1 MKYVIISFFLFISIN
16 LFGQKKVE
24 LRFLTDGVCGMCEN
38 RIEKSLLKL
47 KGVWTVEWDVKTEE
61 TLVVYFPKKISE
73 KEVHQAIS
81 NVGHD
86 QICDCTEKKI
96 LAPDKIYEKLHNC
109 CKYRNEEIRKS
120 HEISG

>member
-16 LFGQKKVE
+16 LFGQKKIE
-24 LRFLTDGVCGMCEN
+24 LRFITNGVCEMCEN

-73 KEVHQAIS
+73 TEIHQAIS

-86 QICDCTEKKI
+86 QICDCEEKKI
-96 LAPDKIYEKLHNC
+96 LAPDKLYEKLHNC

-120 HEISG
+120 HEMNG

>member
-24 LRFLTDGVCGMCEN
+24 LKFITNGVCEMCEN

-61 TLVVYFPKKISE
+61 TLVVYFPKKFL
-73 KEVHQAIS
+73 
-81 NVGHD
+81 
-86 QICDCTEKKI
+86 KKRFI
-96 LAPDKIYEKLHNC
+96 RRFQMLVMTKFVIVRKRKFSHLT
-109 CKYRNEEIRKS
+109 KFMRNFIIAANIEMKKFVNPTK
-120 HEISG
+120 

>member
-1 MKYVIISFFLFISIN
+1 
-16 LFGQKKVE
+16 
-24 LRFLTDGVCGMCEN
+24 MCEN

-73 KEVHQAIS
+73 KEVNQAIS

>member
-24 LRFLTDGVCGMCEN
+24 LKFITNGVCEMCEN

-61 TLVVYFPKKISE
+61 TLVVYFPKK
-73 KEVHQAIS
+73 
-81 NVGHD
+81 NF
-86 QICDCTEKKI
+86 
-96 LAPDKIYEKLHNC
+96 
-109 CKYRNEEIRKS
+109 
-120 HEISG
+120 